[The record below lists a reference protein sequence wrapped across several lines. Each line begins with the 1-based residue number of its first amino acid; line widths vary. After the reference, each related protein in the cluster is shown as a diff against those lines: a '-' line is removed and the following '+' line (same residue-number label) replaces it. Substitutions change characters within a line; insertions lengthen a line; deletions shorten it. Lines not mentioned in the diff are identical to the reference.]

1 MFVAF
6 ITAATFLIFFLF
18 KYNYTK
24 CLWAYMGFSGLLIF
38 GVLGAAIGYEL
49 IQALGVPLDI
59 LTYTFCVYNF
69 SIVGVLAVFFWPS
82 PLAMRQAY
90 LVAIAAIVAFYF
102 TRIDPH
108 HDSRSEP
115 FENPRSY
122 RRPSDPCIRPQP
134 PSHSKTGRP
143 CSKRKDP
150 ECALPF
156 CKAHREKGDGA
167 FRKVPHP
174 LAGLCLVANFDIPK
188 GYKTVFWGT
197 RKRWR
202 DTENKEGGDYAMSF
216 RTNGG
221 VIDPTTHKEGS
232 QLQFMSC
239 PGPNEKMNMRSIGR
253 R

>member
-1 MFVAF
+1 M
-6 ITAATFLIFFLF
+6 
-18 KYNYTK
+18 
-24 CLWAYMGFSGLLIF
+24 
-38 GVLGAAIGYEL
+38 
-49 IQALGVPLDI
+49 
-59 LTYTFCVYNF
+59 
-69 SIVGVLAVFFWPS
+69 S
-82 PLAMRQAY
+82 PHHAR
-90 LVAIAAIVAFYF
+90 
-102 TRIDPH
+102 DPH

-115 FENPRSY
+115 FENPRTY

-156 CKAHREKGDGA
+156 CKAHRDKGDGA

-239 PGPNEKMNMRSIGR
+239 PGPNEKMNMRSTDRFFGATHEKDPSDRTGKRGGLVGR
-253 R
+253 EFVVMDDVPKNHQLLIWYGSQWFNARGIPRIDVGLPRYPATLKRTSSAETLVNPLADTTNKKTKA